1 MNLFVI
7 HVIFKPSFISYPAD
21 VVSVFSLELK
31 RPVREAVHSIL
42 AIAETENILKC
53 VMCVCCFK
61 VKMYCINSSKFM
73 YRQKALQYRAAPDFI
88 GKLNSNMSASS

>member
-53 VMCVCCFK
+53 VMCVCVCFVSMLK
-61 VKMYCINSSKFM
+61 CIV
-73 YRQKALQYRAAPDFI
+73 LI
-88 GKLNSNMSASS
+88 HLNSCTGRKHYSIEQLLIL